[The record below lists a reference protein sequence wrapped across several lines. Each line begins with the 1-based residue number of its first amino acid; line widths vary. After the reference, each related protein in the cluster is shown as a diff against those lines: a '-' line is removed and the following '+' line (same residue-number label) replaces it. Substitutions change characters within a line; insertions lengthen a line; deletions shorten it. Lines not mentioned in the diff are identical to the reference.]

1 MDAQHARDSRRC
13 GNSPGSALRYFAMPR
28 GQYARTGASHRHDV
42 LELRRQLAVAGV
54 YRPLIRLC
62 ANGGFSLIE
71 HWLDGERH
79 AFLELKPD
87 TRPAWLMSP
96 RRVPGRAAAIP
107 SHMAL

>member
-13 GNSPGSALRYFAMPR
+13 GNSPGSALRYFAMPQ
-28 GQYARTGASHRHDV
+28 GQYARTGASHRDDV
-42 LELRRQLAVAGV
+42 LELRRQLAIAGV

-62 ANGGFSLIE
+62 ANDGFSLIE

-79 AFLELKPD
+79 AFFELKPD
-87 TRPAWLMSP
+87 TTPAWPMSP
-96 RRVPGRAAAIP
+96 RHVRGRAAAIP